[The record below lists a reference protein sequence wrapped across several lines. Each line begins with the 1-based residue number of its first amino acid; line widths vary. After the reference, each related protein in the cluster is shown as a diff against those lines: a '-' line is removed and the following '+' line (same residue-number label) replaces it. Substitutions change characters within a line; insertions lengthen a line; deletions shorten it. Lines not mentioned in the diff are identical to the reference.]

1 MLFHPR
7 LDIWNEHFVWNEVVL
22 IGLTARGRATVE
34 ALDLNRTLILAIR
47 EEEILLG
54 RQLN

>member
-1 MLFHPR
+1 LLFHPR